1 MFLSEFIGLLATAFC
16 FALAFAYIRAC
27 DLLKKGRYA

>member
-1 MFLSEFIGLLATAFC
+1 MLLSELIGLLGTALC

-27 DLLKKGRYA
+27 DLLKGGRGE